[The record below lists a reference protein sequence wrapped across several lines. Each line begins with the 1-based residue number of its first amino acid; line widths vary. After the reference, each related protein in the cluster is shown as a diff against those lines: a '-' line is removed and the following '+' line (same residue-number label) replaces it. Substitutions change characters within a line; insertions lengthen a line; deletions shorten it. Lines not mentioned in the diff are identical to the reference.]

1 MIRSYLQ
8 APVEMKSIFI
18 TSRVPTIQGYS
29 SNKGIKTCDVSQLNS
44 VYQTAQ
50 WNKVE
55 HDNMLLEI
63 PLYIF
68 ELTLLH
74 E

>member
-8 APVEMKSIFI
+8 APVEMKPIFI
-18 TSRVPTIQGYS
+18 TSRVPTIQGYIS
-29 SNKGIKTCDVSQLNS
+29 TKGIKTCDVLELNS
-44 VYQTAQ
+44 IYLTAQ

-55 HDNMLLEI
+55 HDNTLLEM

-68 ELTLLH
+68 ELTLPH

>member
-8 APVEMKSIFI
+8 APVEMKPIFI
-18 TSRVPTIQGYS
+18 TLGVPTIQGYS
-29 SNKGIKTCDVSQLNS
+29 SNKGIKTYDVSQLNS
-44 VYQTAQ
+44 IYQTAQ

-55 HDNMLLEI
+55 RDNMLLEI

-68 ELTLLH
+68 ELTLSH